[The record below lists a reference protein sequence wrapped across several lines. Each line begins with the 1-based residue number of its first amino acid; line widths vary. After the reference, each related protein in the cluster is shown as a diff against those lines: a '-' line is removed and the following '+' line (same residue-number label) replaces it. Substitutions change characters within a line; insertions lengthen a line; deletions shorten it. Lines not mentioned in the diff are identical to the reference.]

1 MAVPNYRRGLIWLTC
16 AWALAACESET
27 WTGAA
32 PVADMAMFDSQ
43 VYPVL
48 LRDCGFNACHG
59 SDHRFFQV
67 FGPGRVRIDPMQDPA
82 LPATPLELEVTYK
95 RAVSMLITQGP
106 VEHSPLLT
114 KPLESLR
121 GGSGHK
127 GVDDFGRNVYATPR
141 AAGYQTL
148 LTWAHTASYSNAPV
162 VGLPTA
168 GSSAVAG
175 SSASAGSSAIAGS
188 PGG

>member
-1 MAVPNYRRGLIWLTC
+1 MAVPKHKRRLIWLTC
-16 AWALAACESET
+16 ACAWALLACDSEN
-27 WTGAA
+27 WSGAA
-32 PVADMAMFDSQ
+32 PVTDTAMFQSQ

-59 SDHRFFQV
+59 DQHRFFQV
-67 FGPGRVRIDPMQDPA
+67 FGPGRVRIDPTLDSEMA
-82 LPATPLELEVTYK
+82 ATPLELDVTYK

-106 VEHSPLLT
+106 IEHSPLLS
-114 KPLESLR
+114 KPLETLR

-148 LTWAHTASYSNAPV
+148 LNWARTASYTNAPV
-162 VGLPTA
+162 VGLPAA

-175 SSASAGSSAIAGS
+175 T